1 MGRNFRR
8 MENANCDCWGRKV
21 FMSIDIG
28 VYTHDFRRWRFD
40 EVQAVMR
47 LEKEA
52 RELALGS
59 VNNQEL

>member
-1 MGRNFRR
+1 
-8 MENANCDCWGRKV
+8 
-21 FMSIDIG
+21 MSIDIG